1 MVLRKDASSPRPGHR
16 TLAQLITRLVPA
28 VAMDEHW
35 KLLEAT
41 SATNGLHL
49 AAGSVFISRRSR
61 PALQI
66 TISPFCGKI
75 DSPQPIKAVAFIVD
89 PSQRQRPAQD
99 ILRIL
104 FGLTPAECRVAL
116 LLADG
121 RSPREIAESVGVSFE
136 TVRSQ
141 IKSIFSK
148 TNVKR
153 QGELIRLLLDN
164 SVVGIR
170 PNN

>member
-1 MVLRKDASSPRPGHR
+1 MRVTGGAAQGLARVYASEDTQVKQLVFPISSRCPFE
-16 TLAQLITRLVPA
+16 LAY
-28 VAMDEHW
+28 H
-35 KLLEAT
+35 T
-41 SATNGLHL
+41 SNFTKMLDL
-49 AAGSVFISRRSR
+49 
-61 PALQI
+61 P
-66 TISPFCGKI
+66 
-75 DSPQPIKAVAFIVD
+75 
-89 PSQRQRPAQD
+89 QD
-99 ILRIL
+99 ILRTL

-116 LLADG
+116 LLG
-121 RSPREIAESVGVSFE
+121 VGHSPQEIAQTIGVSFE
-136 TVRSQ
+136 TVRSH